1 MNLLLLFSFLICASV
16 NAGAAKITMHDR
28 LNVAR
33 LTQTYYNSQE
43 VITLVVATRLERM
56 LSWIHEQ
63 HFIYDS
69 YCNILEEMAVQDR
82 LDDFSCLYPLVDY
95 EDWSDDII
103 MLDVCV
109 HLNKMQFID
118 YILSQGLNPDRFSR
132 YIVDWVQDLY
142 DPYRFIVLV
151 ECITGRD
158 ARIAAKA
165 PGLFYDV
172 MNIILETDYFTEGE
186 PLRSTMKLVEMG
198 LDVDDALIYK
208 CQRSFPN
215 DERLCQFLRESQLPD
230 VKEPEC

>member
-1 MNLLLLFSFLICASV
+1 
-16 NAGAAKITMHDR
+16 
-28 LNVAR
+28 
-33 LTQTYYNSQE
+33 
-43 VITLVVATRLERM
+43 
-56 LSWIHEQ
+56 
-63 HFIYDS
+63 
-69 YCNILEEMAVQDR
+69 
-82 LDDFSCLYPLVDY
+82 
-95 EDWSDDII
+95 
-103 MLDVCV
+103 
-109 HLNKMQFID
+109 
-118 YILSQGLNPDRFSR
+118 
-132 YIVDWVQDLY
+132 VDWVQDLY